1 MMDQLFDIE
10 NVFEIAIINEE
21 ELNIAENVTLDNN
34 FFENEDIS
42 SLLLEQPLFESLL
55 LEDSVNN
62 DKNSELIPRVGKSLN
77 DPKGT
82 SIYHVVRGGGGFQ
95 KFPRG
100 ELIFCAIYFVL
111 DQNMVALILHLSS
124 YKSFFG
130 IVMYGARN
138 LEMSIRFSL
147 KSRPSERFH
156 WPEMSQIKAEISLHS
171 NVKLNFHKNL
181 GWQGYQWIP

>member
-1 MMDQLFDIE
+1 MDQLFDIE

-77 DPKGT
+77 DPN
-82 SIYHVVRGGGGFQ
+82 S
-95 KFPRG
+95 
-100 ELIFCAIYFVL
+100 
-111 DQNMVALILHLSS
+111 
-124 YKSFFG
+124 
-130 IVMYGARN
+130 
-138 LEMSIRFSL
+138 
-147 KSRPSERFH
+147 
-156 WPEMSQIKAEISLHS
+156 
-171 NVKLNFHKNL
+171 
-181 GWQGYQWIP
+181 

>member
-62 DKNSELIPRVGKSLN
+62 DKNSELIPRVGKSFN
-77 DPKGT
+77 DPKGA
-82 SIYHVVRGGGGFQ
+82 SIYHVVRGGGGGFM
-95 KFPRG
+95 K
-100 ELIFCAIYFVL
+100 
-111 DQNMVALILHLSS
+111 
-124 YKSFFG
+124 
-130 IVMYGARN
+130 
-138 LEMSIRFSL
+138 
-147 KSRPSERFH
+147 
-156 WPEMSQIKAEISLHS
+156 
-171 NVKLNFHKNL
+171 
-181 GWQGYQWIP
+181 

>member
-100 ELIFCAIYFVL
+100 ELIFCAMYFVL

-124 YKSFFG
+124 YKSIFFG

-147 KSRPSERFH
+147 KFRPTERFH
-156 WPEMSQIKAEISLHS
+156 RPEMSQTKAEISLRT
-171 NVKLNFHKNL
+171 NVKLNFHKNVRL
-181 GWQGYQWIP
+181 Q